1 MSALL
6 EYKCPCCGGK
16 VEFDSGTQQMKCP
29 YCDSEFTIE
38 AMKEYEAAQA
48 GEQESSMNWD
58 TNAGTEWSDGETA
71 GMKVFS
77 CQSCG
82 GEIIAEETTGA
93 SSCPYCGNPV
103 VMKGSFDGDLRP
115 DMVIPFKLDKKTAV
129 EKLSEHLKG
138 KKFLP
143 KMFKDQNHIDEIKGV
158 YVPFWLFDADSDAD
172 VRYEAVKERRWEDN
186 RYRYVEKSYYSV
198 RRAGKIAFEHVPVDG
213 SSKMEDDLMESVEP
227 FDYKDAVPFEKAYLS
242 GYLADRYDV
251 SAEES
256 IKRAN
261 ERIEESVKD
270 KFRESVTGYDSV
282 KAEHTSIS
290 LHNGTAKYVLYPV
303 WILNTTWNNQKYTFA
318 MNGQT
323 GKFVGN
329 LPLDKG
335 AFWRAFGIWS
345 VICSVIVYII
355 RVFLLK

>member
-1 MSALL
+1 
-6 EYKCPCCGGK
+6 
-16 VEFDSGTQQMKCP
+16 
-29 YCDSEFTIE
+29 
-38 AMKEYEAAQA
+38 
-48 GEQESSMNWD
+48 
-58 TNAGTEWSDGETA
+58 
-71 GMKVFS
+71 
-77 CQSCG
+77 
-82 GEIIAEETTGA
+82 
-93 SSCPYCGNPV
+93 
-103 VMKGSFDGDLRP
+103 
-115 DMVIPFKLDKKTAV
+115 
-129 EKLSEHLKG
+129 
-138 KKFLP
+138 
-143 KMFKDQNHIDEIKGV
+143 
-158 YVPFWLFDADSDAD
+158 
-172 VRYEAVKERRWEDN
+172 
-186 RYRYVEKSYYSV
+186 
-198 RRAGKIAFEHVPVDG
+198 
-213 SSKMEDDLMESVEP
+213 MESVEP

-355 RVFLLK
+355 KVFLLK